1 MADLNRVAKRMYN
14 VTPDPLRLTF
24 DDGTTG
30 VFALASAEFFQQ
42 EFQAEGRRLDEEGR
56 YRFTT
61 TEDNTAVLVGK
72 ETDDG
77 WALVG
82 HVVEA
87 GRADEGDEGDSD
99 VDGEGDADVDESRD
113 GGRR

>member
-1 MADLNRVAKRMYN
+1 MSDLNRVAKRMYN

-24 DDGTTG
+24 GDDTTG
-30 VFALASAEFFQQ
+30 VFALSSAEFFQQ

-61 TEDNTAVLVGK
+61 TEDNAAVLVGT
-72 ETDDG
+72 ETEDG

-82 HVVEA
+82 RVVKAE
-87 GRADEGDEGDSD
+87 RADEEDVGDGDLVDSD
-99 VDGEGDADVDESRD
+99 VGDLDGE
-113 GGRR
+113 